1 MMLFHRCWSSL
12 LMVDVPR
19 WTSLSAGFCSSS
31 ASSSS
36 YCRRRSRCSTCRR
49 LRRRYAARRS
59 CDCLSSRPGSAPRS
73 PNQLQSEAAPS
84 SSCSSSEAPASSSSS
99 SASGTV
105 CDCSEEC
112 ALTKEDFEF
121 FRARFSAVLRWDGHR
136 ECPWD
141 ERRRHRCNMTVELPP
156 ASSAPSE
163 SHSSSAGGAR
173 RSSLKV
179 MRESWKFTGGRKSR
193 VRGWPLRMPTVV
205 ARFMAVNVGST
216 SAVAAMPGHAL
227 RAPSLNMSS
236 QPRSSKSGGSTS
248 VDGQAEEQPLE
259 QPKLPLLADS
269 RESAVGLR
277 SPPNASGSATSS
289 CRPGQPSR

>member
-1 MMLFHRCWSSL
+1 MRGGMASGQGFTQGMLAASSKASGLPPSALPSSGPPWPSSL
-12 LMVDVPR
+12 DRALCNVVASPR
-19 WTSLSAGFCSSS
+19 DGVWSVMR
-31 ASSSS
+31 SSSS
-36 YCRRRSRCSTCRR
+36 SWS
-49 LRRRYAARRS
+49 S
-59 CDCLSSRPGSAPRS
+59 FSSSSDSSRP
-73 PNQLQSEAAPS
+73 S
-84 SSCSSSEAPASSSSS
+84 SMPFFSSSSSSS